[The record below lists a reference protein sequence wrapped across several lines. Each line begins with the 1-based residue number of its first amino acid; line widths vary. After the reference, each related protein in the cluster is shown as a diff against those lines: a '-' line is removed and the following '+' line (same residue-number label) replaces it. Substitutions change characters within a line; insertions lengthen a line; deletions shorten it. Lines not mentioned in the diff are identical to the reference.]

1 MITFEFSHVSAL
13 QLRLKAKQRV
23 IDEFKSGERY
33 VKMHNEHM
41 KEMRYLERKLEQSK
55 LETAKAHAE
64 TISVRKAW
72 MSIVDDCIKEAD
84 IMGKHIFE
92 LTLENAK
99 LKEELYA
106 VKVAHMEEKDKNDAL
121 TARLNKDHTNSSKP
135 SSANP
140 NHATIHNSREKSG
153 RKPGGQIGHKHHPR
167 KRHTPTET
175 ISIPAP
181 EEYLDLTQYRPTG
194 RIITKQLVKVHL
206 ITEVIEYQTPEF
218 RNQQTGQRV
227 HAPFPEGAIY
237 DVNYDGTVKALAYM
251 LNNECCVSISKT
263 RSFINDFS
271 QGELSLSDGMICN
284 LSKQFSEK
292 TEDERNE
299 IFLDLFSAPVM
310 HADFTFG
317 RVAGKQGAVII
328 TATPEGKVLY
338 QAREKKGDEGV
349 KGSPLEFYDGILVS
363 DHESAIIKHGNQRQE
378 CMSHIQRYMRASIEN
393 EPDKTWSKD
402 MLQWIS
408 KAVKYWNLIDRGEEE
423 YDEQEAEKLIAE
435 FNRILEKAKEEYEYV
450 PPTEYYR
457 DGYNTFLR
465 MYEDRESYILFLRNA
480 SVPPTNNL
488 AERSGRRY
496 KRKNAQVM
504 SFRSLKGAEYF
515 CDGLSIRESI
525 KSKEGNL
532 FNELTDRFNS

>member
-1 MITFEFSHVSAL
+1 MITSTFPEVSAL

-33 VKMHNEHM
+33 VKMHDKHM
-41 KEMRYLERKLEQSK
+41 KNMRYLERQLKQSK

-84 IMGKHIFE
+84 IMGKQIFE
-92 LTLENAK
+92 LTMENAR

-106 VKVAHMEEKDKNDAL
+106 AKVAHMEEKDKNDAL
-121 TARLNKDHTNSSKP
+121 TARINKDHTNSSKP

-153 RKPGGQIGHKHHPR
+153 RKPGGQKGHVHHPR
-167 KRHTPTET
+167 KRHIPTET

-181 EEYLDLTQYRPTG
+181 KEYLDLTQYRPTG
-194 RIITKQLVKVHL
+194 KTITKQLVKVHMV
-206 ITEVIEYQTPEF
+206 TEVIEYQTPEF

-227 HAPFPEGAIY
+227 HAPFPEGVIY

-251 LNNECCVSISKT
+251 LNSECCVSIGKT
-263 RSFINDFS
+263 HSFINDFS

-338 QAREKKGDEGV
+338 QAREKKGDDGV

-363 DHESAIIKHGNQRQE
+363 DHESAIIKHGSLRQE
-378 CMSHIQRYMRASIEN
+378 CMAHIQRYMRASIEN
-393 EPDKTWSKD
+393 EPGKTWSSD

-408 KAVKYWNLIDRGEEE
+408 RAVKYWNLINSGEEE
-423 YDEQEAEKLIAE
+423 YDEQEAEKLIDE

-450 PPTEYYR
+450 PPTDYYR

-465 MYEDRESYILFLRNA
+465 MYEDRESYILFLRNP
-480 SVPPTNNL
+480 SVPSTNNL

-504 SFRSLKGAEYF
+504 SFRSMKGAEYF

-525 KSKEGNL
+525 KSRGENL
-532 FNELTDRFNS
+532 FNELADRFNS

>member
-1 MITFEFSHVSAL
+1 MITFEFPHVSAL

-153 RKPGGQIGHKHHPR
+153 RKPGGQIGHEHHPR

-349 KGSPLEFYDGILVS
+349 KGSPLEFYGGILVS

-378 CMSHIQRYMRASIEN
+378 CMAHIQRYMRASIEN

-408 KAVKYWNLIDRGEEE
+408 KAVKHWNLIDRGEEE
-423 YDEQEAEKLIAE
+423 YDEQEAEKLITE